1 MKFVEL
7 FGMPATGKT
16 FAIKSLKKKSYE
28 NKERKIFI
36 IFKKDQYY
44 QFFLN

>member
-16 FAIKSLKKKSYE
+16 FAINSLKKKSYE
-28 NKERKIFI
+28 NKERKILLLFNEG
-36 IFKKDQYY
+36 QYY
-44 QFFLN
+44 HFFLN